1 MSRLVIVVRWALGLL
16 FLYAAASKVPD
27 LRAFAEEVANYR
39 VLPAVLVPWLGA
51 TLPGIEIVC
60 GLGLLWPGR
69 FVRASALITGAM
81 LGVFIAALS
90 LALTRGID
98 LRCGCF
104 GGAEQA
110 TWGTVGRDVVM
121 LLGCL
126 LVAWRPAGGRT
137 SQAAP

>member
-1 MSRLVIVVRWALGLL
+1 VNKLIVGVRAALGLL

-39 VLPAVLVPWLGA
+39 VLPAALVPWLGA
-51 TLPGIEIVC
+51 TLPGIEGVC
-60 GLGLLWPGR
+60 GLGLLLPTR
-69 FVRASALITGAM
+69 LVRASAIITGGM
-81 LGVFIAALS
+81 LAVFIVALS

-110 TWGTVGRDVVM
+110 TWGTVARDVVM
-121 LLGCL
+121 LAGCV
-126 LVAWRPAGGRT
+126 LVAWRPSGGLP